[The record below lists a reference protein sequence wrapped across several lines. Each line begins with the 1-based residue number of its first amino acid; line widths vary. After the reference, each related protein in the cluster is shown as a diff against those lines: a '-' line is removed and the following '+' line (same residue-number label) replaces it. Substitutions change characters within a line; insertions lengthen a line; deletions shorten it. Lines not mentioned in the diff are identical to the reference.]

1 MFKRPLWIVVLLLLL
16 GALALWGASGLTWAT
31 EAVERPGAAA
41 TTITRSGADVAPQL
55 VPLAVLCA
63 AAVAA
68 VVALS
73 GWVRRVLG
81 GIVLVTGL
89 GAAWIA
95 AVTSGDLP
103 PRALVVLGAVLV
115 VGAGLLLLVRGQ
127 AMPRLGGNYQ
137 TPAAAKRSEDPDKD
151 LWRALER
158 GDDPTDRG

>member
-1 MFKRPLWIVVLLLLL
+1 MLLLLL
-16 GALALWGASGLTWAT
+16 GALALWGASGLTWVT
-31 EAVERPGAAA
+31 ESVQRPGAAA
-41 TTITRSGADVAPQL
+41 TAVDRSGADVVPEL

-89 GAAWIA
+89 GAVWFALA
-95 AVTSGDLP
+95 APGGPVPKG
-103 PRALVVLGAVLV
+103 LVVLGALLV
-115 VGAGLLLLVRGQ
+115 VAAGVLLLVRGQ
-127 AMPRLGGNYQ
+127 AMPRLGGSYQ
-137 TPAAAKRSEDPDKD
+137 TPAAAKRSTDPDKD

>member
-1 MFKRPLWIVVLLLLL
+1 MVVLLLLL

-41 TTITRSGADVAPQL
+41 TTIARSGSDVAPEL

-73 GWVRRVLG
+73 GWVRSVLG
-81 GIVLVTGL
+81 GIVLATGL
-89 GAAWIA
+89 GAAWVAVA
-95 AVTSGDLP
+95 ARGSLP
-103 PRALVVLGAVLV
+103 PRGLALLGALLVVA
-115 VGAGLLLLVRGQ
+115 AGVLLLVRGR
-127 AMPRLGGNYQ
+127 AMPRLGGRYQ
-137 TPAAAKRSEDPDKD
+137 TPAAAKGSADPDKD

>member
-1 MFKRPLWIVVLLLLL
+1 MVVLLLLL
-16 GALALWGASGLTWAT
+16 GALVLWGASGLTWAT
-31 EAVERPGAAA
+31 EAVERPGAAV
-41 TTITRSGADVAPQL
+41 TTIARSGSDIAPEL

-81 GIVLVTGL
+81 GILLAAGL
-89 GAAWIA
+89 GAAWVTVA
-95 AVTSGDLP
+95 ARGSLP
-103 PRALVVLGAVLV
+103 PRGLALLGALLVVA
-115 VGAGLLLLVRGQ
+115 AGVLLLVRGQ
-127 AMPRLGGNYQ
+127 AMPRLGGSYQ
-137 TPAAAKRSEDPDKD
+137 TPAAAKRSADPDQD